1 MLRRDRILLTG
12 ASGYFGRHVFAELRS
27 AGLDVVTAGRRGQD
41 LALDL
46 TQVDSI
52 RQAMVVARPNVVVH
66 LAALSTMAACESDP
80 TLAQRIN
87 ADCVPELAESVERFW
102 FVSTDLVFNGRAAP
116 YRTKD
121 PVSPL
126 SAYARTK
133 VFGEMHAL
141 ALGGG
146 VIRLPLLFGPSHDG
160 KHGAT
165 DMIRHAIT
173 AGRSLD
179 LFDDEF
185 RTPLHVVDA
194 ARAVVGLCRDA
205 RGGLAHVAG
214 PERVSRHEL
223 GLRFARAHELP
234 SDGLRRAP
242 SSDPLR
248 PRDVSLVGDVP
259 LSRDLDAMLR
269 DS

>member
-1 MLRRDRILLTG
+1 LLTG
-12 ASGYFGRHVFAELRS
+12 ASGYLGRYVFAELRS

-46 TQVDSI
+46 TQADSI
-52 RQAMVVARPNVVVH
+52 RQTIAVARPDVVVH
-66 LAALSTMAACESDP
+66 LAAMSTMAACEGDRSS
-80 TLAQRIN
+80 AQRIN
-87 ADCVPELAESVERFW
+87 ADCVPELAEGVERFW
-102 FVSTDLVFNGRAAP
+102 FVSTDLVFDGRAAP

-126 SAYARTK
+126 STYARTK

-146 VIRLPLLFGPSHDG
+146 VIRLPLLFGPSYDG
-160 KHGAT
+160 KRGAT
-165 DMIRHAIT
+165 DMVRHAIT
-173 AGRSLD
+173 AGRTLD
-179 LFDDEF
+179 LFEDEF
-185 RTPLHVVDA
+185 RTPIHVLDA

-205 RGGLAHVAG
+205 RGALVHVAG

-223 GLRFARAHELP
+223 GLRFASAHDLP
-234 SDGLRRAP
+234 IDGLRP
-242 SSDPLR
+242 VPCKDPTR
-248 PRDVSLVGDVP
+248 PRDVSLVPDVP
-259 LSRDLDAMLR
+259 LRRDLDAMLR